1 LAQRLGEGRVVALVA
16 DRDLSA
22 NGITVD
28 LLGRPAR
35 FPAGPAVLAL
45 RTGAPLLPVVSWYD
59 ARRTHL
65 AILPELQPDPSLAFR
80 DSVQRLTQSFADVL
94 GATVR
99 QHPADWHMLQR
110 VWVEDLDAGAVP

>member
-1 LAQRLGEGRVVALVA
+1 
-16 DRDLSA
+16 
-22 NGITVD
+22 VD

-65 AILPELQPDPSLAFR
+65 AILPELQPDRSLPFR

-110 VWVEDLDAGAVP
+110 VWVEDLDAGAGP